1 MINNVDVYCMSYEY
15 QAEVLLWLAQTWAI
29 CINEF
34 NEFIIELKHGLW
46 ALGGLMN
53 PTNELKPE
61 T

>member
-1 MINNVDVYCMSYEY
+1 MSYEY